1 MRKWETTDPA
11 QGQFNKVCYIHSQTG
26 YLKWQYTE
34 TNKLSYTNQM
44 HPIDMGH
51 GEAEVIEAV
60 VQAFSPGLNK
70 CEMLEIK
77 SDFTLPNSKQ
87 S

>member
-1 MRKWETTDPA
+1 
-11 QGQFNKVCYIHSQTG
+11 
-26 YLKWQYTE
+26 
-34 TNKLSYTNQM
+34 M